1 MPLGILNYNTSY
13 RTSLRCEST
22 RVFYGR
28 VPHNKLD
35 QKLGFKL
42 DRNPKVTTDFADE
55 LFRRTQFFLQQKQVE
70 RQAVN
75 RQIQKLL

>member
-1 MPLGILNYNTSY
+1 MPLGILNYNISY
-13 RTSLRCEST
+13 HTSLGCEST
-22 RVFYGR
+22 RAFYGG

-35 QKLGFKL
+35 QKLGLKL

-55 LFRRTQFFLQQKQVE
+55 LFSRTQPFLQQKQVE
-70 RQAVN
+70 RHAVK